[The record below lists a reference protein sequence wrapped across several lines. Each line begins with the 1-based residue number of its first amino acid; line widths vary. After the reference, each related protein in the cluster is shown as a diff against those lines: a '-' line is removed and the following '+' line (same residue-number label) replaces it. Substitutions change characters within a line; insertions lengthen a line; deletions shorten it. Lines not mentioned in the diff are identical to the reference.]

1 MPPSKQDLH
10 VGRLTFCDLEET
22 RLRFVLVRSAS
33 LNHEV
38 SDPTRGFLTLPNH
51 KRSSRSRG
59 TALVPC
65 ARGLQ
70 TLRMRFGPCERA
82 AYDIKSRRIETK
94 RTISRN
100 HPKLIRGR
108 KEPDLGIA
116 QI

>member
-1 MPPSKQDLH
+1 MPPSKQDLN

-22 RLRFVLVRSAS
+22 RLRCVLVRSAS

-82 AYDIKSRRIETK
+82 AYDIKVE
-94 RTISRN
+94 
-100 HPKLIRGR
+100 
-108 KEPDLGIA
+108 E
-116 QI
+116 

>member
-33 LNHEV
+33 LSHEV

-82 AYDIKSRRIETK
+82 ACDIKVE
-94 RTISRN
+94 
-100 HPKLIRGR
+100 
-108 KEPDLGIA
+108 E
-116 QI
+116 